1 MQHQRRM
8 TKSNAL
14 IEARP
19 RKAARQSLPYRA
31 RAALDKH
38 GDLPVKPLLVGVGIG
53 AALLGTA
60 LAARSKRNPLA
71 GVLAGANP
79 ALSSALT
86 RTALVAIA
94 RVVGGQT
101 VRSVASSA
109 LLEVANAL
117 KS

>member
-1 MQHQRRM
+1 M

-19 RKAARQSLPYRA
+19 RKPASHSLAYRA

-60 LAARSKRNPLA
+60 LAVGSRRSSLR
-71 GVLAGANP
+71 GVLAGSNP

-86 RTALVAIA
+86 RTALIAVA
-94 RVVGGQT
+94 RVVAGQT